1 MQRIGPF
8 YCVVK
13 ARALPQAVQKK
24 LRQQEADKAGFRK
37 TPTPWAKALA
47 GWPCRLP
54 TDGGLGARPRDHAL
68 LLEGPPP
75 KRQSRGLSELPF
87 SRGETSAAG
96 GTVPATR
103 AFLFFELFCLFC
115 RRFWRGGAGTPHG
128 REAWMDRGKRRQ
140 PRGGKSRGVAR
151 PARSETGKN
160 GSAAEI
166 QRSDRMEQ
174 GRDCEKPFSFIR
186 EKGTQRPKRK
196 IMFCKGHEGR
206 AFEAQSAEMQQS
218 AGKMRITGES
228 TGGPASAF
236 AQIQSRRCCF
246 HFTFLYPRLRGR
258 ALLLPP

>member
-54 TDGGLGARPRDHAL
+54 TEGARSAAKRSCAAFGGSAAERAL
-68 LLEGPPP
+68 
-75 KRQSRGLSELPF
+75 RGLSELPF

-115 RRFWRGGAGTPHG
+115 RRFWRGGAGTPHC
-128 REAWMDRGKRRQ
+128 RDAWMDRSKRRQ

-151 PARSETGKN
+151 PARPETGKN

-166 QRSDRMEQ
+166 QRPDRMEQ
-174 GRDCEKPFSFIR
+174 GRDREQPFSFER
-186 EKGTQRPKRK
+186 KRHTEAKAEDHVLQR
-196 IMFCKGHEGR
+196 
-206 AFEAQSAEMQQS
+206 A
-218 AGKMRITGES
+218 
-228 TGGPASAF
+228 
-236 AQIQSRRCCF
+236 
-246 HFTFLYPRLRGR
+246 
-258 ALLLPP
+258 